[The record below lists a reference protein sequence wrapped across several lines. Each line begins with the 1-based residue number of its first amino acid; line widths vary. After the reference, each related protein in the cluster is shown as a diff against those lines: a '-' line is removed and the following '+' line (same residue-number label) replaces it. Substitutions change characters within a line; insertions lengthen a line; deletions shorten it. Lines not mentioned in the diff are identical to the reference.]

1 MELISAN
8 SNYLINL
15 VPQSSVCDCSL
26 TEINPDTSYV
36 TMIPF
41 YFPLLKMLC
50 ENECIPLFSI
60 QTNGNLVILQVKTT
74 SPKKYCVRP
83 NIGIIKPKATVEF
96 RGICIP
102 LFYVFYIV
110 FKSPQLCLYLGILLL
125 CEFWIYSQ
133 EQSTNIYWKFNFVNC
148 CGIVFQCTVVII
160 IIIIMRVLAL

>member
-102 LFYVFYIV
+102 LFYVSYIV
-110 FKSPQLCLYLGILLL
+110 FKSPQLCLYLGMVYCFYVSSGSIVRNKVQISTGNLTLLIVVALYFSVLLL
-125 CEFWIYSQ
+125 
-133 EQSTNIYWKFNFVNC
+133 
-148 CGIVFQCTVVII
+148 
-160 IIIIMRVLAL
+160 LLLLLL